1 MRAFRRERGALV
13 AELDA
18 TERGVFA
25 AVVADVADLLG
36 AGRLEER
43 APDEPGAA
51 DTAGMI
57 GMSLR
62 TQEIEPPEDDA
73 VRRLLPDASV
83 DDEEVAA
90 EFRRLTEDDLR
101 RVKVERL
108 TWFWDALTAGPG
120 SDWPAD
126 AVVVPLERGGSVAA
140 TLTDLRL
147 VLADRLGLHE
157 DEDAESLYVELDG
170 EPSEDEDD
178 PQADVRRYL
187 GAVYVSLSW
196 LQETLMSAL
205 LDDLGRTGRGAQAG
219 GGDD

>member
-1 MRAFRRERGALV
+1 MRAFRRERGSLV

-18 TERGVFA
+18 TERGVVA

-43 APDEPGAA
+43 AARATDADPAA
-51 DTAGMI
+51 GGL

-108 TWFWDALTAGPG
+108 TWLWDMLTTGAGAG
-120 SDWPAD
+120 WPAD
-126 AVVVPLERGGSVAA
+126 ALVVPVERGGSVAA

-147 VLADRLGLHE
+147 VLADRLGLHD

-170 EPSEDEDD
+170 DPSEEDDD
-178 PQADVRRYL
+178 PQSEVRRYL

-196 LQETLMSAL
+196 LQETLMAAL
-205 LDDLGRTGRGAQAG
+205 LDDLGRSGRAGKGRQGA
-219 GGDD
+219 

>member
-1 MRAFRRERGALV
+1 MRAFRRERGSLV

-18 TERGVFA
+18 TERGVVA

-43 APDEPGAA
+43 AARAPDA
-51 DTAGMI
+51 DPASGGL

-108 TWFWDALTAGPG
+108 TWLWDMLTTGAGEG
-120 SDWPAD
+120 WPAD
-126 AVVVPLERGGSVAA
+126 SLVVPVERGGSVAA

-147 VLADRLGLHE
+147 VLADRLGLHD

-170 EPSEDEDD
+170 DPSEEDDD
-178 PQADVRRYL
+178 PQSEVRQYL

-196 LQETLMSAL
+196 LQETLMAAL
-205 LDDLGRTGRGAQAG
+205 LDDLGRSGRPGKGRQGA
-219 GGDD
+219 

>member
-25 AVVADVADLLG
+25 AVIADVADLLG

-43 APDEPGAA
+43 DPDEPATDPA
-51 DTAGMI
+51 AGMI

-108 TWFWDALTAGPG
+108 TWLWDALTSGPG
-120 SDWPAD
+120 DGWPAD
-126 AVVVPLERGGSVAA
+126 AVVVPLERGGAVAA

-147 VLADRLGLHE
+147 VLADRLELHE
-157 DEDAESLYVELDG
+157 DEDAESLYVELDVD
-170 EPSEDEDD
+170 PAEDEDD
-178 PQADVRRYL
+178 PQAEVRRYL
-187 GAVYVSLSW
+187 GAVYISLSW
-196 LQETLMSAL
+196 LQETLMAAL
-205 LDDLGRTGRGAQAG
+205 LDDLGRAGRDGQSRQRG
-219 GGDD
+219 

>member
-1 MRAFRRERGALV
+1 MRAFRRERGSLV

-18 TERGVFA
+18 TERGVIA

-43 APDEPGAA
+43 ATEDAGPA
-51 DTAGMI
+51 DPALMP

-108 TWFWDALTAGPG
+108 TWLWDALTAGPG
-120 SDWPAD
+120 AAWPDD
-126 AVVVPLERGGSVAA
+126 AVVVPVELGGAVAA

-170 EPSEDEDD
+170 EPAEDEDD
-178 PQADVRRYL
+178 PQAEVRRYL

-196 LQETLMSAL
+196 LQETLMAAL
-205 LDDLGRTGRGAQAG
+205 LDDLGRSGRDGQG
-219 GGDD
+219 RQRG